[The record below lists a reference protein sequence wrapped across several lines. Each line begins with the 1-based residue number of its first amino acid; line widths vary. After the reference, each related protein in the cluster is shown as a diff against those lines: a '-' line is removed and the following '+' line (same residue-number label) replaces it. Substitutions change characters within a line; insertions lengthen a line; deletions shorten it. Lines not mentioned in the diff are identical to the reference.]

1 MDSNNTSL
9 EVLPHLPKHEFL
21 HDQSNVII
29 MNFNLISSQRAQ
41 KKKQKKKKTKKKKNS
56 TIRNHVTAKFPCYP
70 RSHHSWLTINHERLT
85 WHVDHSFQRIY
96 LEHFDNLSSVCSE
109 YGSLNQPTSW
119 LILVDERIT
128 LISLINYWPKP
139 LRQTSSW
146 QTRFLIKDFH
156 TTSFDEV
163 WRGSNLAETILKDGE
178 KNLISF
184 ITK

>member
-41 KKKQKKKKTKKKKNS
+41 KKSKKKKNS

-128 LISLINYWPKP
+128 LISLINWLAEAFTTNLLTNQIPY
-139 LRQTSSW
+139 Q
-146 QTRFLIKDFH
+146 RFSYNI
-156 TTSFDEV
+156 V
-163 WRGSNLAETILKDGE
+163 WRSLKGVEFSRNDFEGWRKE
-178 KNLISF
+178 FN
-184 ITK
+184 

>member
-1 MDSNNTSL
+1 MDSNNTFRGSTPL
-9 EVLPHLPKHEFL
+9 AKARIPPRSIKRHYNEFQF
-21 HDQSNVII
+21 DKQSE
-29 MNFNLISSQRAQ
+29 SA
-41 KKKQKKKKTKKKKNS
+41 KKKAKKKKNS

-128 LISLINYWPKP
+128 LISLINWLAEAFTTNLLTNQIPY
-139 LRQTSSW
+139 Q
-146 QTRFLIKDFH
+146 RFSYNI
-156 TTSFDEV
+156 V
-163 WRGSNLAETILKDGE
+163 WRSLKGVEFSRNDFEGWRKE
-178 KNLISF
+178 FN
-184 ITK
+184 

>member
-41 KKKQKKKKTKKKKNS
+41 KKKQKKKKKKKKNS

-128 LISLINYWPKP
+128 LISLINWLAEAFTTNLLTNQIPY
-139 LRQTSSW
+139 Q
-146 QTRFLIKDFH
+146 RFSYNI
-156 TTSFDEV
+156 V
-163 WRGSNLAETILKDGE
+163 WRSLKGVEFSRNDFEGWRKE
-178 KNLISF
+178 FN
-184 ITK
+184 

>member
-1 MDSNNTSL
+1 MIFCGTKDSHAMATLWLLIGHIVNH
-9 EVLPHLPKHEFL
+9 ERAIFCPYKHETL
-21 HDQSNVII
+21 QKSV
-29 MNFNLISSQRAQ
+29 FNYIK
-41 KKKQKKKKTKKKKNS
+41 KKKQKKKKNS

-128 LISLINYWPKP
+128 LISLINWLAEAFTTNLLTNQIPY
-139 LRQTSSW
+139 Q
-146 QTRFLIKDFH
+146 RFSYNI
-156 TTSFDEV
+156 V
-163 WRGSNLAETILKDGE
+163 WRSLKGVEFSRNDFEGWRKE
-178 KNLISF
+178 FNR
-184 ITK
+184 

>member
-41 KKKQKKKKTKKKKNS
+41 KKKQKKKKKAKKKKNS

-128 LISLINYWPKP
+128 LISLINWLAEAFTTNLLTNQIPY
-139 LRQTSSW
+139 Q
-146 QTRFLIKDFH
+146 RFSYNI
-156 TTSFDEV
+156 V
-163 WRGSNLAETILKDGE
+163 WRSLKGVEFSRNDFEGWRKE
-178 KNLISF
+178 FN
-184 ITK
+184 

>member
-41 KKKQKKKKTKKKKNS
+41 KKKQKKKKNS

-128 LISLINYWPKP
+128 LISLINWLAEAFTTNLLTNQIPY
-139 LRQTSSW
+139 Q
-146 QTRFLIKDFH
+146 RFSYNI
-156 TTSFDEV
+156 V
-163 WRGSNLAETILKDGE
+163 WRSLKGVEFSRNDFEGWRKE
-178 KNLISF
+178 FNR
-184 ITK
+184 

>member
-41 KKKQKKKKTKKKKNS
+41 KKKAKKKNS

-128 LISLINYWPKP
+128 LISLINWLAEAFTTNLLTNQIPY
-139 LRQTSSW
+139 Q
-146 QTRFLIKDFH
+146 RFSYNI
-156 TTSFDEV
+156 V
-163 WRGSNLAETILKDGE
+163 WRSLKGVEFSRNDFEGWRKE
-178 KNLISF
+178 FN
-184 ITK
+184 